1 MGWMDVEENK
11 MSPKII
17 GETVNACITDL
28 AEKRKDLWY
37 TAETWAG
44 VTFFNQSD
52 SYENKIWEARVK
64 KILLNF
70 CHRPCL
76 PSETSLKLTHSRPL
90 FNFITPE
97 NVITRG
103 FLMFSGGIEIKQ
115 SEIGQQRRPRS
126 IRDKKLKYP

>member
-28 AEKRKDLWY
+28 AEKRKDLWD

-52 SYENKIWEARVK
+52 NY
-64 KILLNF
+64 
-70 CHRPCL
+70 
-76 PSETSLKLTHSRPL
+76 
-90 FNFITPE
+90 
-97 NVITRG
+97 
-103 FLMFSGGIEIKQ
+103 
-115 SEIGQQRRPRS
+115 
-126 IRDKKLKYP
+126 

>member
-28 AEKRKDLWY
+28 AEKRKDLWD

-52 SYENKIWEARVK
+52 NYENEIWEARVK
-64 KILLNF
+64 KTQVFGILFVCPLIKIQF
-70 CHRPCL
+70 
-76 PSETSLKLTHSRPL
+76 EISLFHA
-90 FNFITPE
+90 
-97 NVITRG
+97 NV
-103 FLMFSGGIEIKQ
+103 
-115 SEIGQQRRPRS
+115 
-126 IRDKKLKYP
+126 